1 MRVLRYLLQ
10 APLREMCPSFRLLP
24 NSLGSPPISPVLGF
38 SSVGS
43 GVGGG
48 VQSRLEPLF
57 PSRQGNPAAQPT
69 VPSGPPFTAP
79 PGFHLTVQLP
89 LFEPGSPGSGLKL
102 GFRAVGTGAQQSWRF
117 YLLPARERQ
126 PGTQPPSS
134 PAPSSP
140 RESLVS
146 VP

>member
-1 MRVLRYLLQ
+1 M
-10 APLREMCPSFRLLP
+10 
-24 NSLGSPPISPVLGF
+24 SPELGF

-48 VQSRLEPLF
+48 IQSSLEPQS
-57 PSRQGNPAAQPT
+57 PSHQGNPAAQPA
-69 VPSGPPFTAP
+69 VPSLCSMCAPPGPPFTTP
-79 PGFHLTVQLP
+79 LGFCLIAQLP
-89 LFEPGSPGSGLKL
+89 LYEPGSPGSSLEL
-102 GFRAVGTGAQQSWRF
+102 GFRAVGTGAQHSWSF

-140 RESLVS
+140 HTPRLS